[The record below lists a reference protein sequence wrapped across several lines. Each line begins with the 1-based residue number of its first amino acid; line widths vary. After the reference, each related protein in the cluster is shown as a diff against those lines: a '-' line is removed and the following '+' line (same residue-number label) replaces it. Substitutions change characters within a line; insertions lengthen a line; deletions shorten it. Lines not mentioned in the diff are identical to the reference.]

1 MEKTRKWRYGINR
14 WIILLLL
21 IALVV
26 IMIFVPRI
34 QPHIQVAPENITR
47 EPLFSLP
54 VLGDF
59 YLTNTLVAMV
69 LMDIILLGIGYAVYR
84 TIKKG
89 DLVPYGLAGAMEALL
104 EVIYNLT
111 ESSAGKWARKIFPYF
126 ATISLMV
133 VVSNL
138 MEMLPGV
145 DSIGVLEE
153 SPHGNPLWV
162 MIPGFMAAVVQG
174 SAEHL
179 GEGYV
184 VVPYVRVLSTD
195 LNFTAALAVVSVAMT
210 QVIGFQAQG
219 WRYLIKF
226 FNFTTLIS
234 KPVFGLIDLLVGLLE
249 IISEFS
255 KVLSFTFRLFGNIF
269 AGSVL
274 LFLLGTMLPFM
285 QSGMM
290 LFEFFIGMIQAVVF
304 GMLTMIFMSQAT
316 HGHGAEEHHE

>member
-1 MEKTRKWRYGINR
+1 MEKTHKWRYGKNR
-14 WIILLLL
+14 WLVLLFLILVF
-21 IALVV
+21 VV
-26 IMIFVPRI
+26 WFTIPPI
-34 QPHIQVAPENITR
+34 QPHIQVAPENVSH

-54 VLGDF
+54 VIGDF
-59 YLTNTLVAMV
+59 YLTNTLIAMLLV
-69 LMDIILLGIGYAVYR
+69 DIILLVIGFIVYR

-89 DLVPYGLAGAMEALL
+89 DLVPHGLAGAMEALL

-138 MEMLPGV
+138 MELLPGV

-153 SPHGNPLWV
+153 SAHGQPLWV

-174 SAEHL
+174 NASHL
-179 GEGYV
+179 TESYV

-195 LNFTAALAVVSVAMT
+195 LNFTAALAVISVVMT
-210 QVIGFQAQG
+210 QVIGVQAQG
-219 WRYLIKF
+219 AVYFTKF
-226 FNFTTLIS
+226 LNFTTLFT
-234 KPVFGLIDLLVGLLE
+234 KPVFGLIDVLVGILE

-274 LFLLGTMLPFM
+274 LFLLGSMVPVA
-285 QSGMM
+285 QSGIL

-304 GMLTMIFMSQAT
+304 GMLTMIFMTQAT
-316 HGHGAEEHHE
+316 RGHGAEEHHE